1 MIQLPK
7 LPKKSFYRVLTRQ
20 MATQISVI
28 GQGYVGLPLALAI
41 CNAGYSTIGIDS
53 SVFRISELQSSKSG
67 IEDISDNEI
76 ATALASGKY
85 KPTIDY
91 SEIRNSN
98 VILICLPTP
107 LTKNNLPDLS
117 AVESSAK
124 ELSKYLQKDS
134 LVILESTVEPGTTR
148 DFFVPILEKSSGLSR
163 DNFNVAFSPERI
175 DPLNKNWNIKNTP
188 KIVAGLTEKAK
199 ILAVDFYSKFIDTV
213 VSVDSIEVAETA
225 KLLEN
230 SFRLVNISFIN
241 EISIF
246 CEKLGL
252 EINDVIKAAS
262 TKPYGF
268 MPFYPSIGAGGH
280 CIPVDPI
287 YLSNSANRLGVK
299 SRFIDLASQ
308 VNNEMPEH
316 VVRRAEEKLFG
327 LKGKNILVVGVSYKS
342 NVADVRETPVARLIE
357 GLINKGANV
366 SWHDDL
372 VKEWNSEKS
381 VNLSSDFDLAIIATP
396 HDYLDLTKLGNVPIL
411 NTRGST

>member
-381 VNLSSDFDLAIIATP
+381 VTLSSDFDLAIIATP